1 MSNELIT
8 ILIAAGA
15 VMLGTFFLR
24 SVFGII
30 FRLGGLAAIAY
41 FARRPDGEDSM
52 FAWLTADDAAIIAA
66 SAAFGFIVAMIL
78 NGFVWR
84 ASKLG
89 RHVFTP
95 FIAIALC
102 YGAAYTINLS

>member
-8 ILIAAGA
+8 ILIAAGL

-24 SVFGII
+24 SAFGII
-30 FRLGGLAAIAY
+30 FRLGGLAVIAY
-41 FARRPDGEDSM
+41 FARRPDDEESAFG
-52 FAWLTADDAAIIAA
+52 WVTPDDIAIIGA

-84 ASKLG
+84 ESKLG
-89 RHVFTP
+89 RHLFTP
-95 FIAIALC
+95 FIAIAAC
-102 YGAAYTINLS
+102 YAAAYTINLS